1 MTLSGGEQQRVA
13 IARALVNDPILVLAD
28 EPTGNLDADMAE
40 ETMRLFLRIHEK
52 GTTIMIA
59 THDAGLLKRFKHKV
73 LLLHRGRLTDGSK
86 LAEGE
91 VAR

>member
-1 MTLSGGEQQRVA
+1 VA

-40 ETMRLFLRIHEK
+40 ETMRLFLKIHEK

-73 LLLHRGRLTDGSK
+73 LLLHRGRLTDDSK
-86 LAEGE
+86 LADGE
-91 VAR
+91 VVR